1 MPLPPGHAPPT
12 LLLLLLLPPL
22 LLLLLLP
29 VTLDRPSEEQS

>member
-12 LLLLLLLPPL
+12 LLLLLLPPL